1 MPFGPECGPT
11 FGFTAFMTFA
21 TLAFRTHGF
30 RILGLRSGRSKGSSS
45 QGPMSP
51 VVSAAK
57 DQETVVSASLAV
69 IKAPKGCPAP
79 FAGFHADFAT
89 FALFPAAPCPPRLRT
104 RKSRAKR
111 SKLGWP
117 PVSILLSHFMDSLAI
132 NLVNAEK
139 LDAVAALFEAQL
151 REHKITTPRDDLRMV
166 IWTVIADQRHGF
178 MLEASVPDGSPIA
191 VAYASSLLSL
201 EHGGVSGWLEELYVL
216 PQWRGR
222 GIGSRLVGE
231 VIAHA
236 RELGWRALDL
246 EVEASHQRAISLY
259 VRHQFQPHSLATGR
273 EWKTRTLRGSGTT
286 TAPGK
291 ASLQSYADLTPTKP
305 SLKPIVEDK
314 A

>member
-117 PVSILLSHFMDSLAI
+117 PVSILLSHFMDSLAV

-259 VRHQFQPHSLATGR
+259 VRHQFQPHSRSRFFRIL
-273 EWKTRTLRGSGTT
+273 
-286 TAPGK
+286 
-291 ASLQSYADLTPTKP
+291 
-305 SLKPIVEDK
+305 
-314 A
+314 